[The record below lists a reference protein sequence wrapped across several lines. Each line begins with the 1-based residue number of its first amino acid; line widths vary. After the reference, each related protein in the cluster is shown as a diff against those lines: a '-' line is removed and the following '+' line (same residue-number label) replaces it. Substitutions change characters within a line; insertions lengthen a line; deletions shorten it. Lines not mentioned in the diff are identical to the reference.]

1 VILKYWCRCWP
12 LTWRGYLACPPRRR
26 GQGGTGLAGT
36 LAAGARREDHQ
47 KALPDPG
54 CYEERY
60 RPAIRITPGAIAS
73 LVAITLGFL
82 WHIQPVFFVI
92 GIVVALPAVIA
103 LARCQLAFRADHDG
117 ILLAGQQHWLTGR
130 RGPATPIPWAD
141 VEQIICYS
149 HEPGH
154 GGPVRCIAI
163 QRRTGVPVTRTVTG
177 WRLDRARLAA
187 VTAAVVPGVQ
197 VVDAASNTDLSIEG
211 PSQAT
216 STTEL
221 GPAN

>member
-1 VILKYWCRCWP
+1 V
-12 LTWRGYLACPPRRR
+12 
-26 GQGGTGLAGT
+26 
-36 LAAGARREDHQ
+36 
-47 KALPDPG
+47 LPDPG

-60 RPAIRITPGAIAS
+60 RLAIRITPGEIAS

-103 LARCQLAFRADHDG
+103 LARRQLAFRADHDG
-117 ILLAGQQHWLTGR
+117 ILLAGQQHWLTGH
-130 RGPATPIPWAD
+130 RGQSAPIPWAD

-149 HEPGH
+149 PEPGH
-154 GGPVRCIAI
+154 HAPVQRITI
-163 QRRTGVPVTRTVTG
+163 QRRTGAPVTRTVTG
-177 WRLDRARLAA
+177 WRLDRDRLAA
-187 VTAAVVPGVQ
+187 VTAVAAPGVQ
-197 VVDAASNTDLSIEG
+197 VVDAVGNIGLSIEG

-221 GPAN
+221 GRAN